1 MRRIGENRAI
11 LYSAELLDHFSNPR
25 NAGELSSP
33 TYRLSCENPVCGDQ
47 LRVTVLC
54 SGERISDVRFLARG
68 CTASIA
74 CASALTELLAGKT
87 LAELSGI
94 RAGEVE
100 AAVGGLIQE
109 SKHAAVLCADVVKKL
124 EAEWKKS

>member
-1 MRRIGENRAI
+1 M
-11 LYSAELLDHFSNPR
+11 YSAELLDHFANPR
-25 NAGELSSP
+25 NAGELASP
-33 TYRLSCENPVCGDQ
+33 TYRVSCENPVCGDQ

-54 SGERISDVRFLARG
+54 GDERIAEVRFLARG

-74 CASALTELLAGKT
+74 CASALTELLAGRT
-87 LAELSGI
+87 LAELHDI
-94 RAGEVE
+94 RAAEVE
-100 AAVGGLIQE
+100 AAVGGLIPE

>member
-1 MRRIGENRAI
+1 M
-11 LYSAELLDHFSNPR
+11 YSAELLDHFANPR
-25 NAGELSSP
+25 NAGELDSP
-33 TYRLSCENPVCGDQ
+33 THRVSCENPVCGDQ

-54 SGERISDVRFLARG
+54 CDERISEIRFLARG

-74 CASALTELLAGKT
+74 CASALTELLAGKKLSE
-87 LAELSGI
+87 LAGI
-94 RAGEVE
+94 RAAEVE